1 LAEHLRRKPLF
12 GFWQFQQIGGVV
24 QDHMP
29 FQQPAVKD
37 FYRAYPA
44 RLTADRQRVSVG
56 FAVAMQVAPL
66 AFKPRLA

>member
-1 LAEHLRRKPLF
+1 
-12 GFWQFQQIGGVV
+12 
-24 QDHMP
+24 MP

-56 FAVAMQVAPL
+56 FAVAMQVAL
-66 AFKPRLA
+66 IAFKLRLADLRRVHQPALLAPCHER